1 MIINIGI
8 HLISLM
14 GVELKTCISSLVYS
28 NERSMLRHSDFFF
41 KIDFTYTPKLNKRVP
56 FDKEIVLANKKIR
69 KLINAALCFFR
80 CSSLFYSY
88 IFQIAF
94 FVHFKPYSKDTQTME
109 TGDERKSL
117 ESPFPTSLLRN
128 QTVYQVEYNKLVC

>member
-1 MIINIGI
+1 MGI

-56 FDKEIVLANKKIR
+56 FNKAIVLANKKYE
-69 KLINAALCFFR
+69 N
-80 CSSLFYSY
+80 
-88 IFQIAF
+88 
-94 FVHFKPYSKDTQTME
+94 
-109 TGDERKSL
+109 
-117 ESPFPTSLLRN
+117 
-128 QTVYQVEYNKLVC
+128 

>member
-56 FDKEIVLANKKIR
+56 FDKEIVLANKKNT
-69 KLINAALCFFR
+69 KINKRSPTFLPMFF
-80 CSSLFYSY
+80 SFLFIHISNCLFLSISNLVQKILRQWRQEMKENHLNLHFLRLYSGTRL
-88 IFQIAF
+88 F
-94 FVHFKPYSKDTQTME
+94 T
-109 TGDERKSL
+109 R
-117 ESPFPTSLLRN
+117 
-128 QTVYQVEYNKLVC
+128 